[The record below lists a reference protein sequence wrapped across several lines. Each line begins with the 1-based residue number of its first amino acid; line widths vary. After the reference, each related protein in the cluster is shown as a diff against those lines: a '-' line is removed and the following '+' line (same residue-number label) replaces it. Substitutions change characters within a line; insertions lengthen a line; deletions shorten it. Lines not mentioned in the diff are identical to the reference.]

1 MAGRPRTMAKRVTAL
16 EDRALQLTDD
26 LLKIVPSQY
35 LGHPNDG
42 DPFNAAWN
50 RAVDRVHDSM
60 YAFAGL
66 GNLVREKAGI
76 VEPGPVALFWAEREG
91 SEEPAICD
99 GEGI

>member
-1 MAGRPRTMAKRVTAL
+1 MAKRVTAL

-50 RAVDRVHDSM
+50 RAVDRVYDSL
-60 YAFAGL
+60 FAIADL

-76 VEPGPVALFWAEREG
+76 TEPGPVARLVEKEKE
-91 SEEPAICD
+91 SEEPVICG